1 MVEKCFENYKNRNL
15 NLFQNLIL
23 KIFQKLFERNF
34 ENKPKIKIKKL
45 A

>member
-1 MVEKCFENYKNRNL
+1 MVEKYFENYKKRNL